1 MTMSTPRKYPMSGD
15 SGATTGTWIK
25 CWAGKVKGR
34 PPVGH
39 YVNHRLEAVDAA
51 SIPYR
56 MQGDPGHR
64 EQPPAESWPTLRPS
78 SQSGAAGPASQVL
91 LVPVARKVV
100 MR

>member
-1 MTMSTPRKYPMSGD
+1 MSGD